1 MRTLY
6 IAEKPSVARDLARVL
21 GATKKG
27 QGFIEGNDVVVT
39 WCFGHLAGIAP
50 NPAHYNPVW
59 KTWDLATLPI
69 MPENLEIVA
78 SGDLK
83 QLNIIS
89 GFLRSKDI
97 SDVVNACDAA
107 REGEAIFRNVYE
119 YSKSTKSI
127 RRLWIASM
135 TDEAIRAG
143 LRDLKPGAQY
153 QALADAAR
161 SREEADWLIGIN
173 ATRALT
179 LKARA
184 QGGES
189 LYSVGRVQTPTLA
202 MIVDRD
208 LSIELFKVQNYWELH
223 ATLSSQREEFL
234 AIYTPAEGAR
244 FDSRA
249 SVIALHASLAGELAG
264 QVVGLDAK
272 PQRLKPPLLFDLT
285 SLQRAANTALGFSAQ
300 TTLDLTQALYEKH
313 KLLTYPRTDSSYITK
328 DMESSL
334 LGRVS
339 ACQAGDWAPLCDII
353 LAQTPSFQTRV
364 INDAKVS
371 DHHAILPTELPVNLA
386 SLSKDEAAIYEMV
399 SRRML
404 ASFCVDVEQL
414 NTTVTVDLGGRPFIA
429 KGSQVVE
436 WGWWDAEPPSRQK
449 DAILPVLQEYQ
460 AVDCKELTVV
470 DKQTRPPKRFT
481 EASLLGAMET
491 AGKDLDD
498 EDLRDSMKERGI
510 GTPATRASIIE
521 LLLKRDYIGRDGKSI
536 VAKSLGRELIL
547 ALPDP
552 TLKSAEL
559 TGQWEYALDRV
570 RRGELTRAAFMGKV
584 RQFTQSVTT
593 NIKGATLQIETA
605 SKESLGACPLCKADV
620 FETSKVFTCESGRAC
635 NFVIFKTVAK
645 KKISPAIVRT
655 LLKDGRTKPLKGF
668 TSKAGKKFETALEIL
683 ADGKIGFLFEDSK
696 GAK

>member
-21 GATKKG
+21 GATKKNL
-27 QGFIEGNDVVVT
+27 GFIEGPNVVVT

-50 NPAHYNPVW
+50 NPDHYNPAW
-59 KTWDLATLPI
+59 KTWDLSTLPI
-69 MPENLEIVA
+69 LPESLEIVA
-78 SGDLK
+78 SGDLR

-135 TDEAIRAG
+135 TDNAIRAG
-143 LRDLKPGAQY
+143 LRDLKPGQQY
-153 QALADAAR
+153 QSLADAAR

-184 QGGES
+184 KGAES

-202 MIVDRD
+202 MIVERD
-208 LSIELFKVQNYWELH
+208 LSIELFQVQNYWELH
-223 ATLSSQREEFL
+223 ATFSSQSQDFL
-234 AIYTPAEGAR
+234 AFYNPVEGPR
-244 FDSRA
+244 FDSKSA
-249 SVIALHASLAGELAG
+249 VMALHAALSSESTG
-264 QVVGLDAK
+264 QVVSLDTK

-285 SLQRAANTALGFSAQ
+285 SLQRSANTAHGFSAQ
-300 TTLDLTQALYEKH
+300 KTLDMAQSLYEKH

-339 ACQAGDWAPLCDII
+339 ACQAGAWAPLCDTI
-353 LAQTPSFQTRV
+353 LADTPPFQSRV

-371 DHHAILPTELPVNLA
+371 DHHAILPTEVPVNLA

-414 NTTVTVDLGGRPFIA
+414 HTTAIIDLGGRPFVA
-429 KGSQVVE
+429 KGSQVVQ
-436 WGWWDAEPPSRQK
+436 WGWWEAEPPNRNK
-449 DAILPVLQEYQ
+449 DAILPTLEKNQK
-460 AVDCKELTVV
+460 VDRKKLTVV
-470 DKQTRPPKRFT
+470 AKQTRPPKRFT

-491 AGKDLDD
+491 AGRDLDD
-498 EDLRDSMKERGI
+498 EELRESMKERGI

-521 LLLKRDYIGRDGKSI
+521 LLLKRDYIGRDGKSLL
-536 VAKSLGRELIL
+536 AKPLGRELIL

-552 TLKSAEL
+552 SLKSAEL
-559 TGQWEYALDRV
+559 TGEWEYALDRV
-570 RRGELTRAAFMGKV
+570 RRGELSRADFMGNV
-584 RQFTQSVTT
+584 RQFAQSVTA
-593 NIKGATLQIETA
+593 NIKGATIRIDSPA
-605 SKESLGACPLCKADV
+605 KASLGACPLCKADV
-620 FETSKVFTCESGRAC
+620 FETAKVFTCQSGMAC

-645 KKISPAIVRT
+645 RKISPTIVRT

-668 TSKAGKKFETALEIL
+668 TSNAGKKFETALEIL
-683 ADGKIGFLFEDSK
+683 ADGRIGFSFADR
-696 GAK
+696 G

>member
-21 GATKKG
+21 GATKKNL
-27 QGFIEGNDVVVT
+27 GFIEGPNVVVT

-50 NPAHYNPVW
+50 NPDHYNPAW
-59 KTWDLATLPI
+59 KTWDLSSLPI
-69 MPENLEIVA
+69 LPENLEIVA
-78 SGDLK
+78 SGDLR

-135 TDEAIRAG
+135 TDNAIRAG
-143 LRDLKPGAQY
+143 LRDLKPGHQY
-153 QALADAAR
+153 QSLADAAR

-184 QGGES
+184 KGAES

-208 LSIELFKVQNYWELH
+208 RSIELFRVQNYWELH
-223 ATLSSQREEFL
+223 GTFSVHREEFL
-234 AIYTPAEGAR
+234 AIYHPVEGPR
-244 FDSRA
+244 FDSKSA
-249 SVIALHASLAGELAG
+249 VMAIHASLSSESTG
-264 QVVGLDAK
+264 QVVSLDTK

-285 SLQRAANTALGFSAQ
+285 SLQRAANTAHGFSAQ
-300 TTLDLTQALYEKH
+300 KTLDIAQSLYEKH

-339 ACQAGDWAPLCDII
+339 ACQSGEWAPLCDTI
-353 LAQTPSFQTRV
+353 LAETPPFQARV

-371 DHHAILPTELPVNLA
+371 DHHAILPTEVPVNLA

-414 NTTVTVDLGGRPFIA
+414 HTTAIIDLGGRPFVA
-429 KGSQVVE
+429 KGSQVVQ
-436 WGWWDAEPPSRQK
+436 WGWWEAEPPSRNK
-449 DAILPVLQEYQ
+449 DAILPTLEKHQK
-460 AVDCKELTVV
+460 VDRKQLTVV
-470 DKQTRPPKRFT
+470 AKQTRPPKRFT

-491 AGKDLDD
+491 AGRDLDD
-498 EDLRDSMKERGI
+498 EELRESMKERGI

-521 LLLKRDYIGRDGKSI
+521 LLLKRDYIGRDGKSLL
-536 VAKSLGRELIL
+536 AKPLGRELIL

-552 TLKSAEL
+552 SLKSAEL
-559 TGQWEYALDRV
+559 TGEWEYDLDRV
-570 RRGELTRAAFMGKV
+570 RRGELSRADFMGNV
-584 RQFTQSVTT
+584 RQFAKSVTA
-593 NIKGATLQIETA
+593 NIKGATIRIDSPA
-605 SKESLGACPLCKADV
+605 KASLGACPLCKSDV
-620 FETSKVFTCESGRAC
+620 FETPKVFTCQSGSAC

-645 KKISPAIVRT
+645 RKISPTIVRT
-655 LLKDGRTKPLKGF
+655 LLKDGRTKPMKGF
-668 TSKAGKKFETALEIL
+668 TSNAGKKFETALEIL
-683 ADGKIGFLFEDSK
+683 ADGRIGFYFA
-696 GAK
+696 G